1 MSIGSVIKKI
11 AKAPVK
17 AVGAVGRA
25 AAQAVEPPAPA
36 PMDTSMPE
44 YTPPAYQ
51 PMELPEI
58 DPADPDA
65 EHKQAVHSWIR
76 ELEAAHAEQ
85 AKGQGKEY
93 HDQYEKL
100 AQYAASGA
108 KERKFD
114 PISAFMIG
122 MGSDEGLDTVKEHNR
137 SVDKAAREREDYLLG
152 LKEQALKG
160 NIQKL
165 MDEGKFK
172 QVLTQ
177 SAALEELH
185 ATQDRIKS
193 AREHKEKLAE
203 IEATNKGKTAVANI
217 RADSIIK
224 NIEARARAAQASY
237 GLTKAMMA
245 SVDRQQGAALRAYIS
260 THKDPLG
267 MFNGDPAVVQSLQEE
282 WDNKIME
289 LGGDFDHDGTP
300 DAQQRS
306 TTDAGRSVIPPG
318 AGAAGKPDD
327 RVRIKR
333 NGQTGTI
340 LRKDIKPIDEII
352 E

>member
-1 MSIGSVIKKI
+1 MSIGSVIKRI
-11 AKAPVK
+11 AKAPLK
-17 AVGAVGRA
+17 AAGAVGHA
-25 AAQAVEPPAPA
+25 VQQAVEPPANTPL
-36 PMDTSMPE
+36 DTSMPE
-44 YTPPAYQ
+44 YQAPNYV

-76 ELEAAHAEQ
+76 ELEASHAEH

-100 AQYAASGA
+100 AQYSAGRPRE
-108 KERKFD
+108 KKFD

-122 MGSDEGLDTVKEHNR
+122 MGSEKGLNAVLEHNS
-137 SVDKAAREREDYLLG
+137 SVDKQTREREDYLLG
-152 LKEQALKG
+152 LKEQAMKG

-177 SAALEELH
+177 SAALEDLH

-193 AREHKEKLAE
+193 SREHKEKLAE

-217 RADSIIK
+217 RADSVIK
-224 NIEARARAAQASY
+224 NARERISSMGHAYR
-237 GLTKAMMA
+237 LTLKQMD
-245 SVDRQQGAALRAYIS
+245 SLNRQYGAAYNAYVN

-267 MFNGDPAVVQSLQEE
+267 QFNGDSDVLQSLWNE
-282 WDNKIME
+282 WQDATVKLAE
-289 LGGDFDHDGTP
+289 DADGDGVP
-300 DAQQRS
+300 DAKE
-306 TTDAGRSVIPPG
+306 SVTPPKG
-318 AGAAGKPDD
+318 VAAPAGAFVVLTRAGVTKRFQKAKEQAA
-327 RVRIKR
+327 RVA
-333 NGQTGTI
+333 GWQ
-340 LRKDIKPIDEII
+340 
-352 E
+352 